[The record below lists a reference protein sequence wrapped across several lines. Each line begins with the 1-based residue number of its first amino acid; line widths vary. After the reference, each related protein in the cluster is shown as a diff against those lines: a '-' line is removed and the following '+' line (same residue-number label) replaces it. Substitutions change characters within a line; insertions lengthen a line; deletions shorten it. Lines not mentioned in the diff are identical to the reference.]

1 MVLTTSFLRIA
12 IVFDFIKKALSLQQ
26 VPPNQIVF
34 GLALFLTLFIM
45 WPTFEQIN
53 NRALQPFI
61 NQDSLPANER
71 LTINEFYENLAD
83 PLREFMMRQTDP
95 RYIGFFMNMRDLP
108 APETYDDV
116 PTFVL
121 LPAFVINEMT
131 VGFKMGVL
139 IFLPFIVIDM
149 VVASTLMAMG
159 MIMLPPVMISLPFK
173 IILFVLMD
181 GWRLV
186 AEGLFQSFM

>member
-1 MVLTTSFLRIA
+1 MKRKIYLICVMLFLVAICAVAQEATRIPIPKIDLGVSEAQSPQEVALSLQILFLLSILTLAPSIMVLTTSFLRIA

-83 PLREFMMRQTDP
+83 PLRVYDETNRPTI
-95 RYIGFFMNMRDLP
+95 YWVFMNMKFACAR
-108 APETYDDV
+108 TYDDI
-116 PTFVL
+116 
-121 LPAFVINEMT
+121 AHIC
-131 VGFKMGVL
+131 
-139 IFLPFIVIDM
+139 
-149 VVASTLMAMG
+149 ASAC
-159 MIMLPPVMISLPFK
+159 IC
-173 IILFVLMD
+173 D
-181 GWRLV
+181 
-186 AEGLFQSFM
+186 